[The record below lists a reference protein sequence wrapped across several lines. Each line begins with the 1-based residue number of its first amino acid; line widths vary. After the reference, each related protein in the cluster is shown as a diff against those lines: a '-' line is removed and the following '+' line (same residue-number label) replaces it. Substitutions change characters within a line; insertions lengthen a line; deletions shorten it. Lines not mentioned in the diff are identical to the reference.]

1 MSTKA
6 LTETALFFFTASG
19 WDLGLLINAVAF
31 ALVMLQKVQVK
42 AREFNSHTAQ
52 HAGISLEI
60 CQSIY
65 YARNLLSIIDW
76 ARPASSERQEKD
88 YKQYLLSTKGFHL
101 ETRREIHT

>member
-1 MSTKA
+1 MVASEPFPMSTKG

-42 AREFNSHTAQ
+42 AREFNNHTAQ

-60 CQSIY
+60 YQSIY
-65 YARNLLSIIDW
+65 CARNLLSIKDW
-76 ARPASSERQEKD
+76 A
-88 YKQYLLSTKGFHL
+88 
-101 ETRREIHT
+101 